1 MPSPDPDASAQGR
14 AVDPADPPASMGARA
29 GRPAAAGG
37 TRARSRTRL
46 ATLMYSTALV
56 VVAFDR
62 ATKFLAEHHLAG
74 HPRTLIPGVLQLQYT
89 TNPGGAFG
97 LFGGATW
104 LFLTA
109 TIAVS
114 AVILFAS
121 FNLPNRTLAVALGLV
136 FGGAIG
142 NLTDRVIN
150 GSGLSGRVV
159 DFLAFAGSRDAR
171 PVWPVFN
178 LADSAIVIGA
188 CLIVL
193 ASLRRSVA
201 HR

>member
-1 MPSPDPDASAQGR
+1 MPSPDPDAGAGR
-14 AVDPADPPASMGARA
+14 AAPPAADAPGAAARA
-29 GRPAAAGG
+29 AGAGR
-37 TRARSRTRL
+37 RARF
-46 ATLMYSTALV
+46 AALMYSTAAALFV
-56 VVAFDR
+56 LDR
-62 ATKFLAEHHLAG
+62 VTKVLAEHTLPG

-104 LFLTA
+104 LFLVA

-121 FNLPNRTLAVALGLV
+121 FNLPNRTLAIALGLV

-142 NLTDRVIN
+142 NLTDRVLN

-159 DFLAFAGSRDAR
+159 DFLAFARAPDAP

-178 LADSAIVIGA
+178 MADSAIVVGA
-188 CLIVL
+188 ALIVL
-193 ASLRRSVA
+193 ASLRRTVS